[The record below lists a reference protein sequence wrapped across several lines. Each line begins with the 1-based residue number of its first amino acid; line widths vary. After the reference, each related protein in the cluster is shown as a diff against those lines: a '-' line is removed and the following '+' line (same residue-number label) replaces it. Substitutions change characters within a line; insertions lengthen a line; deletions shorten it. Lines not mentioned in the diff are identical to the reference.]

1 MKQRTERQLLE
12 PKSHGERVAA
22 VPEPPLHTDKGGTRS
37 SVTAGTN
44 VTFLTSAQL
53 RAVLGARGFAS
64 PKQEVPQ
71 RALVE
76 LCRFQGIVTVT
87 QDDLGPVSRVVE
99 PSPSSGPRDHFDC
112 APRGGWRLSL
122 SRFVTSD
129 SFGHASTALVVINM
143 VVMCCPYAGQT
154 EEYAASIEG
163 LGTVI
168 TLIFMLEMVLK
179 LVGVGCTRYWRNQ
192 WNKLDGTI
200 VIISGIDLG
209 ATIAFAGDDS
219 NISFLRILRMLRVL
233 RMLRLMRSWKGLYR
247 ICRTLFKALPQTG
260 NMLVLFF
267 LITLIFALLGEQLY
281 GGSFRPPLEASS
293 VERLE
298 FEEEH
303 RLPRTNF
310 DYIGPAMLTVFI
322 IMSGSWYDIMIDQQ
336 SASPGCEWFFVV
348 VFVVGT
354 YLLLNIFVAILLEQ
368 FAQDEEEDASGLHW
382 QDAGTKQPKD
392 GTELINAELAEAL
405 QKKSADDEQ
414 LRVNFSAEEWKAF
427 DITGLH
433 VKHFVLA
440 GGVYFQPADDKDKVL
455 REGDADE
462 HSELAAGHGR
472 SLGLFRRDGCTRR
485 LCTAV
490 VAHPAFDWLI
500 IGFIVASSICLA
512 IDSPRLDLT
521 TNASLVWWLSELN
534 LIFTIVFA
542 CEMVLKVVSM
552 GLLCSRGA
560 YLRDPWNML
569 DFFIVNISLLCLLAD
584 GIPQLRALRALRTL
598 RVLRPLRLLSRDP
611 GMRLIIAALF
621 KVMPSVL
628 NVFGVLLAM
637 MTVFAI
643 LGLQLF
649 MGGFGSCTDASI
661 QLASECVEPGASTG
675 AESPHRMLKGSSG
688 DTMNQ
693 VDGVMWLNPTMGS
706 FDSFGSAM
714 LLLYIMSTG
723 DGWEDAMYMGMN
735 VVGPGLAPVR
745 NDFSPNSLFFI
756 AWMFIGGFFAINLFV
771 GTICDNFSQM
781 KVRPPLLSSPTC
793 RFFAA
798 PSPLLSAS
806 ILLPIAPLLHTRR
819 RRTARLR

>member
-1 MKQRTERQLLE
+1 MSRTKTTQFINGSEGFFDTLLDVD
-12 PKSHGERVAA
+12 P
-22 VPEPPLHTDKGGTRS
+22 
-37 SVTAGTN
+37 
-44 VTFLTSAQL
+44 
-53 RAVLGARGFAS
+53 
-64 PKQEVPQ
+64 
-71 RALVE
+71 VE
-76 LCRFQGIVTVT
+76 
-87 QDDLGPVSRVVE
+87 
-99 PSPSSGPRDHFDC
+99 
-112 APRGGWRLSL
+112 A
-122 SRFVTSD
+122 
-129 SFGHASTALVVINM
+129 
-143 VVMCCPYAGQT
+143 
-154 EEYAASIEG
+154 
-163 LGTVI
+163 
-168 TLIFMLEMVLK
+168 
-179 LVGVGCTRYWRNQ
+179 
-192 WNKLDGTI
+192 
-200 VIISGIDLG
+200 
-209 ATIAFAGDDS
+209 
-219 NISFLRILRMLRVL
+219 
-233 RMLRLMRSWKGLYR
+233 
-247 ICRTLFKALPQTG
+247 
-260 NMLVLFF
+260 
-267 LITLIFALLGEQLY
+267 
-281 GGSFRPPLEASS
+281 
-293 VERLE
+293 
-298 FEEEH
+298 
-303 RLPRTNF
+303 
-310 DYIGPAMLTVFI
+310 
-322 IMSGSWYDIMIDQQ
+322 
-336 SASPGCEWFFVV
+336 
-348 VFVVGT
+348 
-354 YLLLNIFVAILLEQ
+354 
-368 FAQDEEEDASGLHW
+368 
-382 QDAGTKQPKD
+382 
-392 GTELINAELAEAL
+392 
-405 QKKSADDEQ
+405 
-414 LRVNFSAEEWKAF
+414 
-427 DITGLH
+427 
-433 VKHFVLA
+433 
-440 GGVYFQPADDKDKVL
+440 ADDKDKVL
-455 REGDADE
+455 REGNADE

-552 GLLCSRGA
+552 GLLCSRGT
-560 YLRDPWNML
+560 YLRDPWNVL